1 MEIRGLGILNI
12 RELFGVSAV
21 SGPKQIGLGI
31 RLERW
36 DESKEIDR
44 LGLDARTI
52 AILEVPVPYFVLPV
66 SPGRNLAT
74 LVETAVR
81 VHLLR
86 LRGYNAAELFVER
99 HDRALAGAMGAEARG
114 AEDDGASDGV

>member
-1 MEIRGLGILNI
+1 V
-12 RELFGVSAV
+12 RELFGAAAV
-21 SGPKQIGLGI
+21 GGPRRVNLAI

-36 DESKEIDR
+36 EEAREVER
-44 LGLDARTI
+44 LGLDARTTE
-52 AILEVPVPYFVLPV
+52 ILGVSLPYFVLPV

-86 LRGYNAAELFVER
+86 ERGYNAARELAER
-99 HDRALAGAMGAEARG
+99 HTGELAGASTEAGA
-114 AEDDGASDGV
+114 DDGEADGG

>member
-1 MEIRGLGILNI
+1 M
-12 RELFGVSAV
+12 
-21 SGPKQIGLGI
+21 
-31 RLERW
+31 
-36 DESKEIDR
+36 
-44 LGLDARTI
+44 
-52 AILEVPVPYFVLPV
+52 PYFVLPV

-99 HDRALAGAMGAEARG
+99 HDRALSPPAVTNVADARVR
-114 AEDDGASDGV
+114 ASEDDGASDGV